1 MTKTISKINDAGRE
15 LLTIQEIAT
24 LDRCSEKTVHRAIK
38 AGLLQALRVGPGGRL
53 LRVTQQ
59 AHETYRKAQRL

>member
-1 MTKTISKINDAGRE
+1 MSTKQTSKSSSADE
-15 LLTIQEIAT
+15 LLTVKDIA
-24 LDRCSEKTVHRAIK
+24 LRDQCSERTVRRAIK
-38 AGLLQALRVGPGGRL
+38 ADKLQALRVGPGGRL

>member
-1 MTKTISKINDAGRE
+1 MTKFNAASNDAKDVLR
-15 LLTIQEIAT
+15 TVREIAV
-24 LDRCSEKTVHRAIK
+24 LDRVSEKTVRRAIK